1 MALHNSGEKVAVF
14 LPGKGLYCLD
24 RLKGLEAKLGAET
37 EIVLHVLTE
46 WFLTMPYIP
55 VMAIA
60 AVLITWIIKASS

>member
-1 MALHNSGEKVAVF
+1 MALHDFGEEVPVF
-14 LPGKGLYCLD
+14 FLRKRLNGLD
-24 RLKGLEAKLGAET
+24 GRQGLEAKLGAET